1 MLYRCFAD
9 FLPAGISG
17 SEVPD
22 AISVIAANL
31 LENVCRS
38 SAFCVSICAF
48 LYHSKVSKKST
59 CQGCFA
65 VAISSTVM
73 PSDLP
78 QAEV

>member
-1 MLYRCFAD
+1 
-9 FLPAGISG
+9 
-17 SEVPD
+17 
-22 AISVIAANL
+22 
-31 LENVCRS
+31 
-38 SAFCVSICAF
+38 
-48 LYHSKVSKKST
+48 LYHSKVSKKSA